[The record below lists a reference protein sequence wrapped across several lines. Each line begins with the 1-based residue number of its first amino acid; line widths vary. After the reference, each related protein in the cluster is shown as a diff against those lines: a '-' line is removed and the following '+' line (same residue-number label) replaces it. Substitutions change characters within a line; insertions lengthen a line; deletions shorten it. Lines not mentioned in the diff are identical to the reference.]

1 MKKLTLLLTALL
13 FSFNSQATLL
23 SIELNDNNY
32 QVGDVLTADFIISD
46 IEEDSLGFQKL
57 LASFDFSLSWDN
69 TMIQYVSSSF
79 GDKLDVDP
87 DPFYASDQYTDI
99 SNIMNGQLDL
109 AELSYAWWEDLQETQ
124 DELSN
129 FVLASVSFNVLDA
142 GTGSGFLGLS
152 NVDFGDDSGGAFT
165 DVNSNNKAYTVT
177 SGIPVNVPEPTALTL
192 MLVGL
197 MLFIRKRSMN

>member
-1 MKKLTLLLTALL
+1 MKKLTLLLTILL

-23 SIELNDNNY
+23 SIEINDNNY

-69 TMIQYVSSSF
+69 TMIQYASSSF
-79 GDKLDVDP
+79 GEKLDVDP
-87 DPFYASDQYTDI
+87 FFPSDQFTDI
-99 SNIMNGQLDL
+99 ANGQLDL
-109 AELSYAWWEDLQETQ
+109 TEISYAWSSNLLAAQGGF
-124 DELSN
+124 SN

-142 GTGSGFLGLS
+142 GTGSGVLGLS
-152 NVDFGDDSGGAFT
+152 KVDFGDDSYFSKPFT
-165 DVNSNNKAYTVT
+165 YVNSSDKAYTVT
-177 SGIPVNVPEPTALTL
+177 SGSPVNVPEPTALTL

>member
-1 MKKLTLLLTALL
+1 MKMKKLTLLLTALL

-46 IEEDSLGFQKL
+46 IEEDSLGYQKL

-87 DPFYASDQYTDI
+87 FVLSDQFTDI
-99 SNIMNGQLDL
+99 ANIMSGHLDL
-109 AELSYAWWEDLQETQ
+109 TEISYAWPSDLFYAQ

-129 FVLASVSFNVLDA
+129 FVLASVSFNVLDV